1 MKFIVSTI
9 LIVLLSFAAGLYFA
23 WWSIAIVAFVIAAL
37 IPQRPFK
44 SFITGFVAV
53 FLLWAAL
60 SFWISNNNDHI
71 LAHKV
76 SMLILKI
83 DNPYLLILA
92 TGLIGGIVAGFAALT
107 ASFLKKKKTMRH
119 TY

>member
-37 IPQRPFK
+37 IPQKGFK
-44 SFITGFVAV
+44 SFLSAFLAV

-71 LAHKV
+71 LAHKI

-83 DNPYLLILA
+83 DNPYLLIFI
-92 TGLIGGIVAGFAALT
+92 TGLIGGIVAGAAALT
-107 ASFLKKKKTMRH
+107 ASFLRKKKAIRH